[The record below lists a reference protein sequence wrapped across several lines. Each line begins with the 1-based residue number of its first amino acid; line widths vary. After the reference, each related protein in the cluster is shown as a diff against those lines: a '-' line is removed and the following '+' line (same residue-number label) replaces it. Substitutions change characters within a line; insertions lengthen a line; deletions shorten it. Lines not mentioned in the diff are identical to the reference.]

1 MKLLYLYSKFI
12 KQLRGKSIS
21 NCKLDPTSHIYA
33 GCEMYDCTIGRY
45 SYVSYNSKLIN
56 TKVGAFCSIADHV
69 YIGGNEH
76 PIEWVST
83 SPVFQN
89 IKNSGSSTRF
99 ARHEITRPLCT
110 DIGND
115 VWIGH
120 AAIIKAGVKIG
131 NGAIIGAGAV
141 VTKDIP
147 PYAIAIGVPAKII
160 RYRFND
166 DIIKELQETEW
177 WNFSNKDLKELGSFI
192 TSPTL
197 FIAKAKDIIC
207 RYKNELKAEYS

>member
-1 MKLLYLYSKFI
+1 MKLLYLYSKII
-12 KQLRGKSIS
+12 KQLQGKCIS

-33 GCEMYDCTIGRY
+33 GCEIYNCAIGRY
-45 SYVSYNSKLIN
+45 SYISYNSKLIN

-89 IKNSGSSTRF
+89 TKNSGSSTRF
-99 ARHEITRPLCT
+99 ARHEITAPLCT
-110 DIGND
+110 EIGND

-131 NGAIIGAGAV
+131 DGAIIGAGAV

-147 PYAIAIGVPAKII
+147 PYAIATGIPAKIT

-166 DIIKELQETEW
+166 DTIKELQEIAW
-177 WNFSNKDLKELGSFI
+177 WKLSNKELKELGPFI
-192 TSPTL
+192 TSPTT
-197 FIAKAKDIIC
+197 FIEEIKKKT
-207 RYKNELKAEYS
+207 RVKRT